1 MEKNKIY
8 MKREM
13 DEDIRCGTAIRKLY
27 YKVAPMMASFSLK
40 IVDVDSDEVSDDV
53 HDDVGV
59 LEKIEFQKRYDGD
72 DEQLKLKERYL
83 DGLLEKLNDRDP
95 YATITCE
102 IRSGFGISYWVK
114 VRTSEDSWR

>member
-1 MEKNKIY
+1 

-40 IVDVDSDEVSDDV
+40 IVDVDSDDV
-53 HDDVGV
+53 HDNVGV

-72 DEQLKLKERYL
+72 DEQLKLKERDL
-83 DGLLEKLNDRDP
+83 DRLLEKLNDRNP

-102 IRSGFGISYWVK
+102 IRSGMGISYWVK